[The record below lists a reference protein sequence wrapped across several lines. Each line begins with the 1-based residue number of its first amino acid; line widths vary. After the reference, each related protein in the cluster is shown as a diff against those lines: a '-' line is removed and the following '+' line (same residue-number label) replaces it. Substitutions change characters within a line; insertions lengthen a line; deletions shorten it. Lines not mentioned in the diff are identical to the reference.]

1 MPNADAIGV
10 GCRFASRCPFVA
22 PRCRVE
28 DPALT
33 TLETGHQAACL
44 RVADGS
50 LAT

>member
-1 MPNADAIGV
+1 V
-10 GCRFASRCPFVA
+10 E

-33 TLETGHQAACL
+33 TLEAGHQAACL

-50 LAT
+50 IAN